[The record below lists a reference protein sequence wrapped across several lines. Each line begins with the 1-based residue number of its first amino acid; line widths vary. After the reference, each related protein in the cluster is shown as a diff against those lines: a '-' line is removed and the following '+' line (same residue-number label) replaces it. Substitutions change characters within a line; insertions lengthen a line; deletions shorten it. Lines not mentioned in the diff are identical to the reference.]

1 MNSVEGST
9 LPDGWREVK
18 ISDVSEF
25 IRGITFKTNDA
36 KNNYEDGLVG
46 VYRTK
51 NIQET
56 LTLDDVYFLTK
67 EHIRNDNKYL
77 KKGDVLISS
86 ANSLELLGKCCKYI
100 EMDYP
105 ASLGGFISCARVN
118 SLMNADY
125 FYYFF
130 ASDFNQRRMRSL
142 ANQTTGIANL
152 PLKSVSEL
160 PISLPPLEEQKRIVA
175 KIDGLFAKIDKAITL
190 TEESLKQAK
199 NLLPSVLKEVFEK
212 GKADGWEE
220 KEFGEVI
227 TILTDYHANGSYKV
241 LKKNVELKDIED
253 YAWMIRSTD
262 FEKKFKNS
270 LKYIDKHAYDFMS
283 KSQVYGNE
291 IIMSKIGNAGIVYLM
306 PSIDRPVSLAMN
318 LFLIRLNENIVL
330 PDFIFRFLKSNDG
343 ETQIKK
349 RLKGATTKTI
359 TKDNVRNI
367 IISYPN
373 LKEQKKIVKKLNNL
387 SEKAKQTQFKLEE
400 QLAYLK
406 QLKSSILSKA
416 FKGEL

>member
-1 MNSVEGST
+1 MSSVENNTLPQGWRLMSLKDKEVCELIMGQSPSSDTYNIEGKGLPFFQGKKEFGKVSPIAEKYCTEPMKIASPGDILMSVRAPVGPTNIANVVCCIGRGLAAVRPNLNFTLKNYLLYYFKNFEVEFSKKGKGST
-9 LPDGWREVK
+9 F
-18 ISDVSEF
+18 SA
-25 IRGITFKTNDA
+25 ITK
-36 KNNYEDGLVG
+36 
-46 VYRTK
+46 
-51 NIQET
+51 
-56 LTLDDVYFLTK
+56 
-67 EHIRNDNKYL
+67 
-77 KKGDVLISS
+77 S
-86 ANSLELLGKCCKYI
+86 ALEESI
-100 EMDYP
+100 IP
-105 ASLGGFISCARVN
+105 IP
-118 SLMNADY
+118 
-125 FYYFF
+125 
-130 ASDFNQRRMRSL
+130 
-142 ANQTTGIANL
+142 
-152 PLKSVSEL
+152 PLK
-160 PISLPPLEEQKRIVA
+160 EQKRIVA
-175 KIDGLFAKIDKAITL
+175 KIDTLFAKIDKAISL

-373 LKEQKKIVKKLNNL
+373 LKEQKKNSQKTK
-387 SEKAKQTQFKLEE
+387 
-400 QLAYLK
+400 
-406 QLKSSILSKA
+406 
-416 FKGEL
+416 